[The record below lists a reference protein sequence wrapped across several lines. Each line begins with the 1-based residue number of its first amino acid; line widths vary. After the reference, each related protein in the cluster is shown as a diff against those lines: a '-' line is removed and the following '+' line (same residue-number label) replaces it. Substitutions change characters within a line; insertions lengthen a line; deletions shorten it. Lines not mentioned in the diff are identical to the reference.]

1 MEVAVL
7 GVLPALP
14 SLECRAVCTAMPTP
28 LNYADGLM
36 QRSQLVAAR
45 SEAERPVQAAY
56 LVQAQHGQQQAGDN
70 QSQWD
75 GCEGAHRPQTP
86 YYPTQGQGRRWVH
99 FWLAG
104 QAMPAMAHSPPLP
117 HITPVGGHVQVEQLT
132 RS

>member
-56 LVQAQHGQQQAGDN
+56 LVQAQHGQQQAGDTRASGMAVRERAGHKPPITRRKVKAEGGFN
-70 QSQWD
+70 SGSRARPCLQWPT
-75 GCEGAHRPQTP
+75 HPP
-86 YYPTQGQGRRWVH
+86 SPTQH
-99 FWLAG
+99 
-104 QAMPAMAHSPPLP
+104 P
-117 HITPVGGHVQVEQLT
+117 
-132 RS
+132 